1 MISTTVGPQ
10 RLYLMQVATMLAGP
24 LMLPVPCYLVQMG
37 DGKNILID
45 TGLALAPAGTEIIQ
59 EDSLGRGLGLR
70 YGQSV
75 IEQLA
80 TLGVQPEDVDLL
92 ISTHYDEDHAGNLGA
107 FPRAQIVVQRL
118 LHEVAIAGHPR
129 FEKTRSQWDQPASR
143 FRFVEG
149 IQNCFQA
156 WS

>member
-1 MISTTVGPQ
+1 M
-10 RLYLMQVATMLAGP
+10 
-24 LMLPVPCYLVQMG
+24 
-37 DGKNILID
+37 
-45 TGLALAPAGTEIIQ
+45 
-59 EDSLGRGLGLR
+59 
-70 YGQSV
+70 